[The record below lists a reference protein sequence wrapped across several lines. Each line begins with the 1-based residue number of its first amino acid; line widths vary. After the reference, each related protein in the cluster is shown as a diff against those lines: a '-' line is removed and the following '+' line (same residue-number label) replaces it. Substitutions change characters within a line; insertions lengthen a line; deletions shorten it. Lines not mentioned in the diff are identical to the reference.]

1 MVQKNESEYTNQY
14 YITRQELTESNARS
28 YPRKFPFAIAK
39 AKGSWVTDVEG
50 NKYLDFLCG
59 AGTLALGHNDSEINQ
74 TMVDLLT
81 GDAPLHTLDLT
92 TPVKDKFVHTL
103 LSLLPGEL
111 KDNAKVQFCS
121 PSGTDAVDAALKLC
135 KTATGRSSVI
145 AFQGGYHGMG
155 HGALALT
162 GNLTAKN
169 KVHGLMPDVHFFPY
183 PYSYRCPFGLGGEAG
198 VKAACTYFE
207 HVLKDPESGITKPAA
222 VTIEPLQG
230 EGGLIPA
237 PVEFLQTIRRV
248 TQELDI
254 PMIVDEIQCG
264 VGRSG
269 KFFAFEYADIVPDVI
284 LTSKAIGG
292 SQPLSVVIYNKKLDK
307 WEQGAH
313 AGTFRGN
320 QLAMAAGTVVMNRV
334 SKPEFLEEV
343 REKGKIIEERLLA
356 LKAKTK
362 IIGDVRAKGLM
373 IGTEFVNPKGQ
384 PDGIGSLPTS
394 GEIAAKVQKIC
405 FENGFVAEKGGRG
418 GSVMRCLCALNITKD
433 EINTAMDIFEKV
445 VLQVAKEYE

>member
-1 MVQKNESEYTNQY
+1 MVQKNESEYTNKY

-169 KVHGLMPDVHFFPY
+169 KVNGLMPNVHFFPY

-222 VTIEPLQG
+222 VILEPIQG
-230 EGGLIPA
+230 EGGVIPA
-237 PVEFLQTIRRV
+237 PVEFLQTVRRV
-248 TQELDI
+248 TEELDI
-254 PMIVDEIQCG
+254 PLIVDEIQCG
-264 VGRSG
+264 IGRSG
-269 KFFAFEYADIVPDVI
+269 KFFAFEYAGIVPDVI
-284 LTSKAIGG
+284 LASKAIGG

-334 SKPEFLEEV
+334 SQPEFLAEV
-343 REKGKIIEERLLA
+343 VEKGKIIEERLLA

-384 PDGIGSLPTS
+384 PDAIGSLPAS

-433 EINTAMDIFEKV
+433 EVNTAMDIFEKV
-445 VLQVAKEYE
+445 VLQVAKDYE